1 MEAGCKGLG
10 RAWAAPPAA
19 SVLSSSRRGALSTHL
34 PSPTPPQR
42 DSTLPPTT
50 TAGPSTSPA
59 RAMAR
64 GPGGSG
70 GATLQRSKLNLTQK
84 VRQVEPKLDQSG
96 GDGGIGKGIFN
107 GGGGG
112 DDGGD
117 DDDDYF
123 ADGEG
128 DGEGDGASNF
138 LRSVIKQL
146 YDAPSLEAVLAEWG
160 RTAADLPAILRQSVA
175 MGLFSSAQLV
185 RFLAMDVRPGLT
197 RSLTRNLP
205 PAAAR
210 SVVGRLMAD
219 PAFVQK
225 AVAEQLLTA
234 ALSLR
239 YEAAARGDRFWT
251 EFDYVMLN
259 TVSLCAANAA
269 AVWCLAPSRAAPAGR
284 PFAAALSGVPNHAFD
299 AGGPGRA
306 FSRSGRAASLLA
318 RGAELAVAGG
328 AAGAVM
334 SGGGAA
340 LAALRRRVGGD
351 ATFQPASPVPS
362 PATALGMAAAAGVFT
377 NARHQA
383 LGGVD
388 RWLFDH
394 AASLTGYLSLST
406 AVRGV
411 GAAVSHGMRLHVQGL
426 PKIAEIL
433 KERAAAAPVRRRRR
447 RVARAAVPAAAV
459 AADATTAAAAD
470 VPLPALRRT
479 RKKKARRATG
489 FEMSAAAA

>member
-1 MEAGCKGLG
+1 MKGPG
-10 RAWAAPPAA
+10 RRWAAPAVPLCCLPLAEP
-19 SVLSSSRRGALSTHL
+19 SRLTFLPTHH
-34 PSPTPPQR
+34 PQQR
-42 DSTLPPTT
+42 DSTLPPPT
-50 TAGPSTSPA
+50 TAGPSTTPS

-128 DGEGDGASNF
+128 DGEGDGSSNF

-340 LAALRRRVGGD
+340 LTALRRRLGGD
-351 ATFQPASPVPS
+351 AAFTPASPVPS

-406 AVRGV
+406 VVRGV
-411 GAAVSHGMRLHVQGL
+411 GAAVSHGMRLHVQDL
-426 PKIAEIL
+426 PKIDAIL
-433 KERAAAAPVRRRRR
+433 KERAAAAPVRRRR
-447 RVARAAVPAAAV
+447 VARPAVPAAAV
-459 AADATTAAAAD
+459 AADASTADAAD
-470 VPLPALRRT
+470 VPATIPRRT
-479 RKKKARRATG
+479 KKKKARRATG